1 MSDGKKKLV
10 RSDKQTVNT
19 DNETTMFIPG
29 GGQPQQAQQYGA
41 PQGQQPYYGQPQQ
54 AQQYGAPQGQQP
66 YYGQPQQPQYGAPQ
80 GQQPYYGQ
88 PQYGAQQGQQ
98 PYYGQPQQPQY
109 GAPQG
114 QQPYYGQPQQVQY
127 SAPQQ
132 PYYGQPQPQQRRTQQ
147 SSSSSGKKKKQ
158 QSSRPKQERRTVSEP
173 VAAAAAPS
181 RHRGLPVPK
190 FIKRF
195 ITTLILL
202 ALLLF
207 GCYSCAS
214 FMVIKRL
221 DHQTVGS
228 RVRTKGAMNASYV
241 SSILLIGTDG
251 RLTGEPSRSDTMI
264 LMSINS
270 KTKEVVLTSFMR
282 DCYVNIPGYGY
293 NKLNSA
299 YVSGGA
305 GLLMDTI
312 ESNFNVK
319 VDDYVCVNFVSFANI
334 VDAVGGLDLSV
345 SDAEAGEINTILQ
358 AEVNGLMGDDTNDSL
373 LSGGGKLHLN
383 GKQVLSYARIRYI
396 GNADFERTS
405 RQREV
410 LTLLAKKLRSFKP
423 SVITGVVKNVVP
435 NVGTNMSDMDM
446 YTMSLKLPFILKY
459 DFRQVQIPAEG
470 TYWEV
475 WDDNAGSALGVD
487 FDANQAVIKDN
498 VFTKEK
504 TAAEEAEE

>member
-29 GGQPQQAQQYGA
+29 GGQPQQPQYGA
-41 PQGQQPYYGQPQQ
+41 T
-54 AQQYGAPQGQQP
+54 QGQQP
-66 YYGQPQQPQYGAPQ
+66 YYGQPQQPQYGAS
-80 GQQPYYGQ
+80 
-88 PQYGAQQGQQ
+88 QQ
-98 PYYGQPQQPQY
+98 PYYGQPQQ
-109 GAPQG
+109 
-114 QQPYYGQPQQVQY
+114 
-127 SAPQQ
+127 
-132 PYYGQPQPQQRRTQQ
+132 QQRRPQQ
-147 SSSSSGKKKKQ
+147 KAAPSKKKQ
-158 QSSRPKQERRTVSEP
+158 QSSRPAKEQRRPAPEP
-173 VAAAAAPS
+173 APKKK
-181 RHRGLPVPK
+181 RGLPVPK
-190 FIKRF
+190 FIKR
-195 ITTLILL
+195 LIVFLL
-202 ALLLF
+202 TIVLLLF
-207 GCYSCAS
+207 GCYSCMS
-214 FMVIKRL
+214 VMVIKRL
-221 DHQTVGS
+221 DHQETGS
-228 RVRTKGAMNASYV
+228 RIRTKGALNASYV
-241 SSILLIGTDG
+241 TSVLLIGTDG

-264 LMSINS
+264 LASINNR
-270 KTKEVVLTSFMR
+270 TKEVVLTSFMR

-305 GLLMDTI
+305 ALLMDTI

-319 VDDYVCVNFVSFANI
+319 IDDYVCVNFVSFANI

-410 LTLLAKKLRSFKP
+410 LTMLAKKVRSFRP
-423 SVITGVVKNVVP
+423 SMVTGVVKNVVP
-435 NVGTNMSDMDM
+435 NVGTNMSTMAM
-446 YTMSLKLPFILKY
+446 YTLSLKLPFILKY
-459 DFRQVQIPAEG
+459 DFRQVQVPAEG

-475 WDDNAGSALGVD
+475 WDDNAGSALG
-487 FDANQAVIKDN
+487 FDAEANQKVIEDN
-498 VFTKEK
+498 VFAKEK
-504 TAAEEAEE
+504 AAETEEGSE